1 MGDGSDA
8 APAAAPNL
16 RPAWRLWLGRL
27 APYLIAIGVITFILN
42 RYSIE
47 AIGAEMARG
56 NSLPLIPIAIV
67 TYIGSLLWVTAADKL
82 VFLGAVGRDSPSYF
96 SIARG
101 KAACV
106 LLHIVHYALGQGAY
120 ATWIGRRTGI
130 GLARTGGLIGYIVLA
145 ELCSV
150 SLFAVVVIAIGRP
163 AVPSA
168 LVATAGGIALVLVL
182 LILLAPITRM
192 EKIAALET
200 WSRVGRARGLGQIGA
215 RLLQHTTTTTGTW
228 IAAQAFGL
236 DVPFAV
242 MLSYIPVILIVA
254 SLPVNIAGFGAVQGA
269 WLLLTP
275 WASAERILAF
285 SVVWQAASA
294 LALVLRGLPFL
305 RPVLA
310 EIRAGAPRA

>member
-1 MGDGSDA
+1 MGNGSDA
-8 APAAAPNL
+8 APAAVPTT
-16 RPAWRLWLGRL
+16 RPAWRVWLGRF
-27 APYLIAIGVITFILN
+27 APYLIALGVIAFILN

-47 AIGAEMARG
+47 AIRDEMARG
-56 NSLPLIPIAIV
+56 NSLPLIPIAFI
-67 TYIGSLLWVTAADKL
+67 TYVLSLLWVTGSDKL
-82 VFLGAVGRDSPSYF
+82 VFAGAIGENAPSYF
-96 SIARG
+96 SVARG

-130 GLARTGGLIGYIVLA
+130 GLARTSGLIGYIVLA

-168 LVATAGGIALVLVL
+168 LVLTAGGIALALVL
-182 LILLAPITRM
+182 LILVAPITHLERV
-192 EKIAALET
+192 AALET
-200 WSRVGRARGLGQIGA
+200 WSRVGRSRGLGQIGM

-228 IAAQAFGL
+228 LAAQAFGL
-236 DVPFAV
+236 DIPFAV
-242 MLSYIPVILIVA
+242 MLSYIPVILIVG

-269 WLLLTP
+269 WLLLSP
-275 WASAERILAF
+275 WAPAERILAF
-285 SVVWQAASA
+285 SVVWQASSA

-310 EIRAGAPRA
+310 EIRAGAPRP